1 MPPKV
6 LERRLDT
13 SSWRKLERDLELN
26 LGYMAREP
34 AEEAFKFPRQVNYPK
49 CCPNIKD
56 DDVLHVNVCETQAG
70 SDYVAFS
77 KIVTALDDIAQRWKA
92 GEVGSD
98 DVLLAFTHEQ
108 FRLCVL
114 FILDVRAFGKH
125 KSSQLFCTLFF
136 ADVPMRTAQA
146 VPPDMSGLQLKFCRE
161 AYVHPET
168 ELGIPLSRTGHGRL
182 IVVDQQ
188 ELAGILLEENL
199 PEITIQRLHYH
210 DESRDVLVVDGIDK
224 TFEKVVCDC
233 SARPVKRKQPNPP
246 PDPGALDLIGD
257 ILKRPRGRDG
267 STLHAGA
274 KAKAKARNTK
284 PKDPSTVGSQR
295 QQHLAAYGLTHADLI
310 DEVEIAVSELDG
322 LVPRHLQNDL
332 QNLFG
337 VLDPDEEDGDN
348 EANDAEH
355 DEEEDR
361 DLENEQEEE
370 DEDDVIR
377 GGDPTPLDPGPPIEE
392 PFPWNLL
399 REGPKGYFQ
408 VKESFPYTQCGRLHQ
423 MPDERGLSWKMTC
436 TNRDHHKC
444 FCWVTVRSSIGDQTE
459 ESVQAS
465 LTHDLICWL
474 AQGVVADC
482 DVDTHLQQAQVLK
495 RKYGMK
501 VRDHIV

>member
-1 MPPKV
+1 MK
-6 LERRLDT
+6 
-13 SSWRKLERDLELN
+13 
-26 LGYMAREP
+26 A
-34 AEEAFKFPRQVNYPK
+34 VNIY
-49 CCPNIKD
+49 
-56 DDVLHVNVCETQAG
+56 
-70 SDYVAFS
+70 
-77 KIVTALDDIAQRWKA
+77 
-92 GEVGSD
+92 
-98 DVLLAFTHEQ
+98 
-108 FRLCVL
+108 
-114 FILDVRAFGKH
+114 
-125 KSSQLFCTLFF
+125 
-136 ADVPMRTAQA
+136 
-146 VPPDMSGLQLKFCRE
+146 
-161 AYVHPET
+161 
-168 ELGIPLSRTGHGRL
+168 
-182 IVVDQQ
+182 
-188 ELAGILLEENL
+188 
-199 PEITIQRLHYH
+199 
-210 DESRDVLVVDGIDK
+210 
-224 TFEKVVCDC
+224 
-233 SARPVKRKQPNPP
+233 
-246 PDPGALDLIGD
+246 
-257 ILKRPRGRDG
+257 
-267 STLHAGA
+267 
-274 KAKAKARNTK
+274 
-284 PKDPSTVGSQR
+284 
-295 QQHLAAYGLTHADLI
+295 
-310 DEVEIAVSELDG
+310 
-322 LVPRHLQNDL
+322 LQNDL

-392 PFPWNLL
+392 AFPWNLL

-408 VKESFPYTQCGRLHQ
+408 VKESFPYTQCGRLHR

-444 FCWVTVRSSIGDQTE
+444 ICWVTVRSSIGDQTE